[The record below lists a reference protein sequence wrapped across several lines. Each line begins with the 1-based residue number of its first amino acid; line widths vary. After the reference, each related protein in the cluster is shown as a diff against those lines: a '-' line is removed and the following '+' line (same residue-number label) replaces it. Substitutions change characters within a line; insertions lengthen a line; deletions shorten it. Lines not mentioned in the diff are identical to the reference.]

1 MFFFSNSLLTKFF
14 TSGHQITSGGF
25 LPPHSSILQCQ
36 QGVLRLSD
44 STGWG
49 LHPKKAAPFQ
59 MLISSPDCCLWF
71 WPTAYQSEVPSTL
84 MGSIICYSGSELRKS
99 QFTSY
104 MPVDYKW
111 IQLSNSQTE
120 EMRRAGMGL
129 WASMSSLGAPPS
141 PCTSIYSSNPLNLWK
156 IQLGFFM
163 KAPSHRHNWLNH
175 WPSVAELISS
185 HSSLGRWVLV
195 EGWKGQP
202 SNHGQFYWLPAPP
215 LGAFQK

>member
-1 MFFFSNSLLTKFF
+1 MFFLSNSLLTKFF

-36 QGVLRLSD
+36 QGVLWLSD
-44 STGWG
+44 PTGWG
-49 LHPKKAAPFQ
+49 LCPKRLPPFQ
-59 MLISSPDCCLWF
+59 MLISSPGCCLWF
-71 WPTAYQSEVPSTL
+71 WPTAYQSEVPSAPF
-84 MGSIICYSGSELRKS
+84 MGSIYVTVVLNSGI

-120 EMRRAGMGL
+120 AMHRAGMGSEL
-129 WASMSSLGAPPS
+129 PCPLRVHHPH

-185 HSSLGRWVLV
+185 HSSLGRW
-195 EGWKGQP
+195 
-202 SNHGQFYWLPAPP
+202 YW
-215 LGAFQK
+215 